1 MFTVRPGL
9 CLFIAGALLL
19 DACGAPVSKTAAR
32 DLPPLTIVASASD
45 EVTVSVLE
53 LICQS
58 CAEHIIAGC
67 RQIEGVAAIEVDRK
81 ERRMTLRFDS
91 SLTTRDRVMAAVDD
105 VVASIP

>member
-9 CLFIAGALLL
+9 CLF
-19 DACGAPVSKTAAR
+19 V
-32 DLPPLTIVASASD
+32 
-45 EVTVSVLE
+45 
-53 LICQS
+53 
-58 CAEHIIAGC
+58 GC